1 MDRPKFRIVLTG
13 YERTQVEA
21 WLSRIRE
28 SGPEVVRRLAQPNF
42 TIVLRGYDR
51 RQVDAHLERV
61 YAAASAVLG
70 PPPSLT
76 PPRFTTVEFG
86 YESREVDNF
95 VALALDRIAELERQL
110 EQRSDTGD

>member
-1 MDRPKFRIVLTG
+1 MDRPNFRIVLTG

-28 SGPEVVRRLAQPNF
+28 SGPEVRRVARPSF

-51 RQVDAHLERV
+51 RQVDAYLDRV
-61 YAAASAVLG
+61 DAAASAVVG
-70 PPPSLT
+70 RPPSLT
-76 PPRFTTVEFG
+76 PPKFTTVQFG